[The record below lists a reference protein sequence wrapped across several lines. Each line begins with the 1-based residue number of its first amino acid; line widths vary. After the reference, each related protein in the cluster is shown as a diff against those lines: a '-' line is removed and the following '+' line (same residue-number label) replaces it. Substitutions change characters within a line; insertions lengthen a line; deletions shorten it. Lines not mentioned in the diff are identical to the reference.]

1 MRKKKKFEFGIPP
14 LEKFDIT
21 PPGAPHSPA
30 LHEEIMLDAT
40 FAVILAHA
48 IGYFDPLLARLRAIS
63 KLEPYEVEFLTAV
76 AEDWVRRRKGGQRQ
90 VDKNRRYLEIAAYY
104 LEHLGPD
111 QDDPP
116 RGRKTD
122 AQEFARKK
130 CGLRDERQVRLAITF
145 ARTVHYGH
153 WWWWEIASKLARKG
167 KIKELHGTY

>member
-1 MRKKKKFEFGIPP
+1 MRKKKKFEVPSF
-14 LEKFDIT
+14 EKFDIT
-21 PPGAPHSPA
+21 PPGAAHSPD
-30 LHEEIMLDAT
+30 LHEEIMLDAI
-40 FAVILAHA
+40 FVVILAHA

-76 AEDWVRRRKGGQRQ
+76 VEDWGRRRKGGQRQ

-122 AQEFARKK
+122 AEKFARDKY
-130 CGLRDERQVRLAITF
+130 GLRDERQVRLAIEF
-145 ARTVHYGH
+145 ARTVHFGR

-167 KIKELHGTY
+167 KIKELHRTY